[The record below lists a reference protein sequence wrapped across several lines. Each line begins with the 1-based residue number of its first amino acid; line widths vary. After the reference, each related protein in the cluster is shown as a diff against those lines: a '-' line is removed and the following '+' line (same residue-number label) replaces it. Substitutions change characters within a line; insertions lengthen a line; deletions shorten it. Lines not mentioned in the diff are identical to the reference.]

1 MSVLLGES
9 VSLSSVQ
16 SNGPPCTSTVRPTT
30 DTCNLASRSTTRSAV
45 ARKEGAAVASRLKR
59 SSTAAPH
66 QPYLGRKR
74 RGRRGAGRREERE
87 GGGRNG

>member
-1 MSVLLGES
+1 M
-9 VSLSSVQ
+9 
-16 SNGPPCTSTVRPTT
+16 
-30 DTCNLASRSTTRSAV
+30 TRSAL

-66 QPYLGRKR
+66 QPYLGRNR

-87 GGGRNG
+87 GWGRKG